1 MSKFKINDGIMI
13 SKNKNPA
20 YDAILVPGGGI
31 KNNHELPPWVQSRFD
46 RALEIHQNQYI
57 IALSAG
63 TSHKPPPLDKDGF
76 PIFESVVGADY
87 LIKKGVEP
95 RWILCETASYDTIG
109 NAFFSRVFHV
119 DPRAFKHLLII
130 TSASHMPRT
139 KAIFQ
144 WIYSLKSPYGSN
156 DYTLAF
162 EEVPDRGMDEEL
174 LQLRI
179 QKEKNGLENVGRLK
193 EKIRTWE
200 DFHQWLFTEHGAYS
214 ASVPPVKATGKI
226 LHAY

>member
-1 MSKFKINDGIMI
+1 M
-13 SKNKNPA
+13 KNKNA
-20 YDAILVPGGGI
+20 TYDAILIPGGGI
-31 KNNHELPPWVQSRFD
+31 KDKHQLPPRVQSRFD

-63 TSHKPPPLDKDGF
+63 TTHKPPPIDNDGF
-76 PIFESVVGADY
+76 PIFESRVGADY

-109 NAFFSRVFHV
+109 NAYFSRVFHV

-144 WIYSLKSPYGSN
+144 WVYGLKSPLGQN
-156 DYTLAF
+156 DYTLVF
-162 EEVPDRGMDEEL
+162 EEVPDLGMNEEL

-179 QKEKNGLENVGRLK
+179 KKEKKGLENVLRLK
-193 EKIRTWE
+193 EKIRTFE

-214 ASVPPVKATGKI
+214 TSVPPVRVKGKI

>member
-1 MSKFKINDGIMI
+1 MKKRN
-13 SKNKNPA
+13 A
-20 YDAILVPGGGI
+20 TYDAILVPGGGI
-31 KNNHELPPWVQSRFD
+31 KNNHQLPPRVQNRFD

-63 TSHKPPPLDKDGF
+63 TTHKPPPLDNDGF
-76 PIFESVVGADY
+76 PIFESRIGADY

-95 RWILCETASYDTIG
+95 RWILCETTSYDTIG
-109 NAFFSRVFHV
+109 NAYFSRVIHV

-144 WIYSLKSPYGSN
+144 WVYGLESPFEQN
-156 DYTLAF
+156 DYTLVF
-162 EEVPDRGMDEEL
+162 EEVPDLGMDEEL

-179 QKEKNGLENVGRLK
+179 QKEKKGLENVLRLK
-193 EKIRTWE
+193 EKIRTFE

-214 ASVPPVKATGKI
+214 VSVPPERAKGKI
-226 LHAY
+226 LNAY